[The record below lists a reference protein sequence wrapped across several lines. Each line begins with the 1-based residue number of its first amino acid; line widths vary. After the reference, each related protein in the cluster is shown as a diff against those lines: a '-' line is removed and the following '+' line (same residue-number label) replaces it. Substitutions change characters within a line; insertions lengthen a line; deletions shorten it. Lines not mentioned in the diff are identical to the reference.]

1 MQNDHFK
8 SKLDQLVNVDPYFQK
23 ILIENKN
30 LEELRLEIYD
40 YLNSIESRLYF
51 ETTEFPK
58 LEIINMK
65 ECIKTFKNIISPK
78 NEELAGYSALKSLW
92 KLFNGKYVEVDV
104 GFLNEF
110 IYLLN
115 GINGKS
121 GMYNSKFP
129 EFLKLSGRIAAIER
143 SLELDK
149 LHNTVEYFI
158 KRYPSGLS
166 EKISEKREKN
176 KKRILKYFDSSK
188 NDWNNWKW
196 HVKNTITNLETLEN
210 LLDLSKNEKYS
221 IKKALENSIPFA
233 ITPYYVSLM
242 DNSPNRE
249 FDHAVRAQVIP
260 PITYVKKT
268 IEARNNKNSLDFM
281 GEQDTSPVDLVTR
294 RYPMIAIIKPYETC
308 AQICVYC
315 QRNWEIKDV
324 FSKYA
329 LASKESVLN
338 AIEWFKN
345 HDSIKEVLL
354 TGGDPVLLEDEYLD
368 WILSEFSKIDHIE
381 RIRIGTRVPVVLPQR
396 ITENFT
402 EILAKYNEPGIR
414 EIAVSTHVE
423 HVYEITKE
431 VKEAVSK
438 IKNKGMSIYNQQVFT
453 VENSRRFETS
463 ALRKVLKLIGIDP
476 YYLFNTKGKE
486 ETIDYRVP
494 IARALQERS
503 EEARLLPGY
512 CRTDCTVFNVPKLG
526 KNNLNY
532 CQDHDLIMIMNDGS
546 RVYEFHPWEKN
557 ITLTK
562 TYIYKDVPIQ
572 NYLDELKRRGE
583 NIDHYKTIWY
593 YF

>member
-1 MQNDHFK
+1 
-8 SKLDQLVNVDPYFQK
+8 
-23 ILIENKN
+23 
-30 LEELRLEIYD
+30 
-40 YLNSIESRLYF
+40 
-51 ETTEFPK
+51 
-58 LEIINMK
+58 MK

-78 NEELAGYSALKSLW
+78 NEKLAGYSALKSLW
-92 KLFNGKYVEVDV
+92 KLFNGKYVDVGV

-110 IYLLN
+110 IYLLK
-115 GINGKS
+115 GISGKS
-121 GMYNSKFP
+121 EMYEGDFP

-143 SLELDK
+143 SSELDK
-149 LHNTVEYFI
+149 LYTKVENFI
-158 KRYPSGLS
+158 NQYPSGLS
-166 EKISEKREKN
+166 KEITEKREEN
-176 KKRILKYFDSSK
+176 KQRILNYFDSTE

-196 HVKNTITNLETLEN
+196 HMENNITDLETLQD
-210 LLDLSKNEKYS
+210 LLDLSESEISS
-221 IKKALENSIPFA
+221 IKKACENSIPFG

-242 DNSPNRE
+242 DETSSRE
-249 FDHAVRAQVIP
+249 FDHAIRAQVIP
-260 PITYVKKT
+260 PTRYVDKT
-268 IEARNNKNSLDFM
+268 LESRTRGNSLDFM
-281 GEQDTSPVDLVTR
+281 GENDTSPVDLVTR
-294 RYPMIAIIKPYETC
+294 RYPMIAIMKPYETC

-315 QRNWEIKDV
+315 QRNWQIKDV
-324 FSKYA
+324 LSKDA
-329 LASKESVLN
+329 LAPKETVLN

-345 HDSIKEVLL
+345 HESIKEVLI
-354 TGGDPVLLEDEYLD
+354 TGGDPALLDDEYLD
-368 WILSEFSKIDHIE
+368 WILSEFSQIKHVE
-381 RIRIGTRVPVVLPQR
+381 RIRIGTRIPVVLPQR
-396 ITENFT
+396 ITKNFV

-423 HVYEITKE
+423 HVYEITKD
-431 VKEAVSK
+431 VQEAVSK
-438 IKNKGMSIYNQQVFT
+438 LKNKGMSVYNQQVFT

-476 YYLFNTKGKE
+476 YYLFNTKGKD

-532 CQDHDLIMIMNDGS
+532 CQDHDLIMIMEDGS
-546 RVYEFHPWEKN
+546 RIYEFHPWEKN

-583 NIDHYKTIWY
+583 DINHYKSIWY